1 MRRIIFTILCI
12 FTIVLTCYSQKV
24 TLQHNGKIVG
34 FFSNSDGTCLTEA
47 FEHAEEGDT
56 LFLSQGDYYLPII
69 DKAITII
76 GVGASECAIRENFAL
91 RETIKIQAKPNSTI
105 SQINL
110 EGISLDEVTVARNYS
125 SEDIGEIE
133 NINIKKSILKRG
145 FWADNYGVV
154 IGNITFDS
162 SKLSG
167 NTSVYIHKN
176 LIFRNCDISYISF
189 SGSETTLPKYL
200 NCDIVNYK
208 GNKALC
214 INCII
219 GQVGEGVTEYLETGH
234 ILINTLYH
242 KIENY
247 DPAKKCIQQ
256 DCYAT
261 EEAIT
266 SNVDEWG
273 SNNKLIITEEQLR
286 QNNYLGTD
294 GTIIGKSGGAR
305 PFNLDMHIP
314 IVTKNNFSIDQNN
327 KKASINVSVT
337 AK

>member
-12 FTIVLTCYSQKV
+12 FTIVLTCYGQKV

-91 RETIKIQAKPNSTI
+91 REPIKIQAKTNSTI

-110 EGISLDEVTVARNYS
+110 EGISLDDVSVGPNYS
-125 SEDIGEIE
+125 SEDIGKIE
-133 NINIKKSILKRG
+133 NINIKKSILRRG
-145 FWADNYGVV
+145 LSAGGHDDL
-154 IGNITFDS
+154 GNLTFES
-162 SKLSG
+162 SKLIGST
-167 NTSVYIHKN
+167 NVYTLKN
-176 LIFRNCDISYISF
+176 LIFRNCDISYIS
-189 SGSETTLPKYL
+189 SAGSKTTLPKYL

-208 GNKALC
+208 GDKALC

-219 GQVGEGVTEYLETGH
+219 GQVGKGVTDYLETGH

-247 DPAKKCIQQ
+247 DPTKNCIQQ

-261 EEAIT
+261 EEAIA

>member
-1 MRRIIFTILCI
+1 MRRVIFTILCI
-12 FTIVLTCYSQKV
+12 FTIALTCYGQKV

-91 RETIKIQAKPNSTI
+91 REPIKIQAKTNSTI

-110 EGISLDEVTVARNYS
+110 EGISLDDVSVGPNYS
-125 SEDIGEIE
+125 SEDVGKIE
-133 NINIKKSILKRG
+133 NINIKKSILRRG
-145 FWADNYGVV
+145 LSAGGHDDL
-154 IGNITFDS
+154 GNLTFES
-162 SKLSG
+162 SKLIGST
-167 NTSVYIHKN
+167 NVYTLKN
-176 LIFRNCDISYISF
+176 LIFRNCDISYIS
-189 SGSETTLPKYL
+189 SAGSKTTLPKYL

-208 GNKALC
+208 GDKALC

-219 GQVGEGVTEYLETGH
+219 GQVGKGVTDYLETGH

-247 DPAKKCIQQ
+247 DPTKNCIQQ

-261 EEAIT
+261 EEAIA

>member
-12 FTIVLTCYSQKV
+12 FTIVLTCYGQKV

-91 RETIKIQAKPNSTI
+91 REPIKIQAKPNSTI

-110 EGISLDEVTVARNYS
+110 EGISIDEVSVARNYS
-125 SEDIGEIE
+125 SEDLGEIE
-133 NINIKKSILKRG
+133 NINIKKSILRRG
-145 FWADNYGVV
+145 LSAGGHDDL
-154 IGNITFDS
+154 GNLTFES
-162 SKLSG
+162 SKLIGST
-167 NTSVYIHKN
+167 NVYTLKN
-176 LIFRNCDISYISF
+176 LIFRNCDISYIS
-189 SGSETTLPKYL
+189 SAGSKTTLPKYL

-208 GNKALC
+208 GDKALC

-219 GQVGEGVTEYLETGH
+219 GQVGKGVTDYLETGH

-247 DPAKKCIQQ
+247 DPTKNCIQQ

-261 EEAIT
+261 EEAIA

-273 SNNKLIITEEQLR
+273 SNNKLIITVWYGENQD
-286 QNNYLGTD
+286 N
-294 GTIIGKSGGAR
+294 S
-305 PFNLDMHIP
+305 
-314 IVTKNNFSIDQNN
+314 S
-327 KKASINVSVT
+327 VSYYDLT
-337 AK
+337 

>member
-12 FTIVLTCYSQKV
+12 FTIALTCYGQKV

-91 RETIKIQAKPNSTI
+91 REPIKIQAKPNSTI

-110 EGISLDEVTVARNYS
+110 EGISIDEVSVARNYS

-167 NTSVYIHKN
+167 STSVYIHKN

-219 GQVGEGVTEYLETGH
+219 GQVGKGVTDYLETGH

-247 DPAKKCIQQ
+247 DPTKNCIQQ

-261 EEAIT
+261 EEAIA

-273 SNNKLIITEEQLR
+273 SNNKLIITEEQLH

>member
-12 FTIVLTCYSQKV
+12 FTIALTCYGQKV

-91 RETIKIQAKPNSTI
+91 REPIKIQAKTNSTI

-110 EGISLDEVTVARNYS
+110 EGISLDDVSVGPNYS
-125 SEDIGEIE
+125 SEDIGKIE
-133 NINIKKSILKRG
+133 NINIKKSILRRG
-145 FWADNYGVV
+145 LSAGGHDDL
-154 IGNITFDS
+154 GNLTFES
-162 SKLSG
+162 SKLIGST
-167 NTSVYIHKN
+167 NVYTLKN
-176 LIFRNCDISYISF
+176 LIFRNCDISYIS
-189 SGSETTLPKYL
+189 SAGSKTTLPKYL

-208 GNKALC
+208 GDKALC

-219 GQVGEGVTEYLETGH
+219 GQVGKGVTDYLETGH

-247 DPAKKCIQQ
+247 DPAEKCIQQ

-261 EEAIT
+261 EEAIA

-273 SNNKLIITEEQLR
+273 SNNKLIITEEQLH

>member
-12 FTIVLTCYSQKV
+12 FTIALTCYGQKV

-91 RETIKIQAKPNSTI
+91 REPIKIQAKTNSTI

-110 EGISLDEVTVARNYS
+110 EGISLDDVSVGPNYS
-125 SEDIGEIE
+125 SEDIGKIE
-133 NINIKKSILKRG
+133 NINIKKSILRRG
-145 FWADNYGVV
+145 LSAGGHDDL
-154 IGNITFDS
+154 GNLTFES
-162 SKLSG
+162 SKLIGST
-167 NTSVYIHKN
+167 NVYTLKN
-176 LIFRNCDISYISF
+176 LIFRNCDISYIS
-189 SGSETTLPKYL
+189 SAGSKTTLPKYL

-208 GNKALC
+208 GDKALC

-219 GQVGEGVTEYLETGH
+219 GQVGKGVTDYLETGH

-247 DPAKKCIQQ
+247 DPTKNCIQQ

-261 EEAIT
+261 EEAIA

-305 PFNLDMHIP
+305 PFNLDIHIP

>member
-12 FTIVLTCYSQKV
+12 FTIALTCYGQKV

-91 RETIKIQAKPNSTI
+91 REPIKIQAKTNSTI

-110 EGISLDEVTVARNYS
+110 EGISLDDVSVGPNYS
-125 SEDIGEIE
+125 SEDIGKIE
-133 NINIKKSILKRG
+133 NINIKKSILRRG
-145 FWADNYGVV
+145 LSAGGHDDL
-154 IGNITFDS
+154 GNLTFES
-162 SKLSG
+162 SKLIGST
-167 NTSVYIHKN
+167 NVYTLKN
-176 LIFRNCDISYISF
+176 LIFRNCDISYIS
-189 SGSETTLPKYL
+189 SAGSKTTLPKYL

-208 GNKALC
+208 GDKALC

-219 GQVGEGVTEYLETGH
+219 GQVGKGVTDYLETGH

-247 DPAKKCIQQ
+247 DPTKNCIQQ

-261 EEAIT
+261 EEAIA

-314 IVTKNNFSIDQNN
+314 IVTKNNFS
-327 KKASINVSVT
+327 T
-337 AK
+337 

>member
-12 FTIVLTCYSQKV
+12 FTIALTCYGQKV

-91 RETIKIQAKPNSTI
+91 REPIKIQAKTNSTI

-110 EGISLDEVTVARNYS
+110 EGISLDDVSVGPNYS
-125 SEDIGEIE
+125 SEDIGKIE
-133 NINIKKSILKRG
+133 NINIKKSILRRG
-145 FWADNYGVV
+145 LSAGGHDDL
-154 IGNITFDS
+154 GNLTFES
-162 SKLSG
+162 SKLIGST
-167 NTSVYIHKN
+167 NVYTLKN
-176 LIFRNCDISYISF
+176 LIFRNCDISYIS
-189 SGSETTLPKYL
+189 SAGSKTTLPKYL

-208 GNKALC
+208 GDKALC

-219 GQVGEGVTEYLETGH
+219 GQVGKGVTDYLETGH

-247 DPAKKCIQQ
+247 DPTKNCIQQ

-261 EEAIT
+261 EEAIA

-314 IVTKNNFSIDQNN
+314 IVTKNNFSIDQTN

>member
-12 FTIVLTCYSQKV
+12 FTIVLTCYGQKV

-234 ILINTLYH
+234 ILIN
-242 KIENY
+242 
-247 DPAKKCIQQ
+247 
-256 DCYAT
+256 
-261 EEAIT
+261 
-266 SNVDEWG
+266 
-273 SNNKLIITEEQLR
+273 R
-286 QNNYLGTD
+286 
-294 GTIIGKSGGAR
+294 
-305 PFNLDMHIP
+305 
-314 IVTKNNFSIDQNN
+314 
-327 KKASINVSVT
+327 VSSSMFQY
-337 AK
+337 

>member
-12 FTIVLTCYSQKV
+12 FTIALTCYGQKV

-91 RETIKIQAKPNSTI
+91 REPIKIQAKTNSTI

-110 EGISLDEVTVARNYS
+110 EGISLDDVSVGPNYS
-125 SEDIGEIE
+125 SEDIGKIE
-133 NINIKKSILKRG
+133 NINIKKSILRRG
-145 FWADNYGVV
+145 LSAGGHDDL
-154 IGNITFDS
+154 GNLTFES
-162 SKLSG
+162 SKLIGST
-167 NTSVYIHKN
+167 NVYTLKN
-176 LIFRNCDISYISF
+176 LIFKNCDISYIS
-189 SGSETTLPKYL
+189 SAGSKTTLPKYL

-208 GNKALC
+208 GDKALC

-219 GQVGEGVTEYLETGH
+219 GQVGKGVTDYLETGH

-247 DPAKKCIQQ
+247 DPTKNCIQQ

-261 EEAIT
+261 EEAIA

>member
-12 FTIVLTCYSQKV
+12 FTIALTCYGQKV

-91 RETIKIQAKPNSTI
+91 REPIKIQAKPNSTI

-110 EGISLDEVTVARNYS
+110 EGISLDDVSVGPNYS
-125 SEDIGEIE
+125 SEDIGKIE
-133 NINIKKSILKRG
+133 NINIKKSILRRG
-145 FWADNYGVV
+145 LSAGGHDDL
-154 IGNITFDS
+154 GNLTFES
-162 SKLSG
+162 SKLIGST
-167 NTSVYIHKN
+167 NVYTLKN
-176 LIFRNCDISYISF
+176 LIFRNCDISYIS
-189 SGSETTLPKYL
+189 SAGSKTTLPKYL

-208 GNKALC
+208 GDKALC

-219 GQVGEGVTEYLETGH
+219 GQVGKGVTDYLETGH

-247 DPAKKCIQQ
+247 DPTKNCIQQ

-261 EEAIT
+261 EEAIA

>member
-12 FTIVLTCYSQKV
+12 FTIALTCYGQKV

-91 RETIKIQAKPNSTI
+91 REPIKIQAKTNSTI

-110 EGISLDEVTVARNYS
+110 EGISLDDVSVGPNYS
-125 SEDIGEIE
+125 SEDIGKIE
-133 NINIKKSILKRG
+133 NINIKKSILRRG
-145 FWADNYGVV
+145 LSAGGHDDL
-154 IGNITFDS
+154 GNLTFES
-162 SKLSG
+162 SKLIGST
-167 NTSVYIHKN
+167 NVYTLKN
-176 LIFRNCDISYISF
+176 LIFRNCDISYIS
-189 SGSETTLPKYL
+189 SAGSKTTLPKYL

-208 GNKALC
+208 GDKALC

-219 GQVGEGVTEYLETGH
+219 GQVGKEVTDYLETGH

-247 DPAKKCIQQ
+247 DPTKNCIQQ

-261 EEAIT
+261 EEAIA

>member
-12 FTIVLTCYSQKV
+12 FTIALTCYGQKV

-91 RETIKIQAKPNSTI
+91 REPIKIQAKTNSTI

-110 EGISLDEVTVARNYS
+110 EGISLDDVSVGPNYS
-125 SEDIGEIE
+125 SEDIGKIE
-133 NINIKKSILKRG
+133 NINIKKSILRRG
-145 FWADNYGVV
+145 LSAGGYDDL
-154 IGNITFDS
+154 GNLTFES
-162 SKLSG
+162 SKLIGST
-167 NTSVYIHKN
+167 NVYTLKN
-176 LIFRNCDISYISF
+176 LIFRNCDISYIS
-189 SGSETTLPKYL
+189 SAGSKTTLPKYL

-208 GNKALC
+208 GDKALC

-219 GQVGEGVTEYLETGH
+219 GQVGKGVTDYLETGH

-247 DPAKKCIQQ
+247 DPTKNCIQQ
-256 DCYAT
+256 DSYAT
-261 EEAIT
+261 EEAIA

>member
-12 FTIVLTCYSQKV
+12 FTIALTCYGQKV

-91 RETIKIQAKPNSTI
+91 REPIKIQAKTNSTI

-110 EGISLDEVTVARNYS
+110 EGISLDDVSVGPNYS
-125 SEDIGEIE
+125 SEDIGKIE
-133 NINIKKSILKRG
+133 NINIKKSILRRG
-145 FWADNYGVV
+145 LSAGGHDDL
-154 IGNITFDS
+154 GNLTFES
-162 SKLSG
+162 SKLIGST
-167 NTSVYIHKN
+167 NVYTLKN
-176 LIFRNCDISYISF
+176 LIFRNCDISYIS
-189 SGSETTLPKYL
+189 SAGSKTTLPKYL

-208 GNKALC
+208 GDKALC

-219 GQVGEGVTEYLETGH
+219 GQVGKGVTDYLETGH

-247 DPAKKCIQQ
+247 DPTKNCIQQ

-261 EEAIT
+261 EEAIA
-266 SNVDEWG
+266 SNVEEWG

>member
-12 FTIVLTCYSQKV
+12 FTIALTCYGQKV

-91 RETIKIQAKPNSTI
+91 REPIKIQAKTNSTI

-110 EGISLDEVTVARNYS
+110 EGISLDDVSVGPNYS
-125 SEDIGEIE
+125 SEDIGKIE
-133 NINIKKSILKRG
+133 NINIKKSILRRG
-145 FWADNYGVV
+145 LSAGGHDDL
-154 IGNITFDS
+154 GNLTFES
-162 SKLSG
+162 SKLIGST
-167 NTSVYIHKN
+167 NVYTLKN
-176 LIFRNCDISYISF
+176 LIFRNCDISYIS
-189 SGSETTLPKYL
+189 SAGSKTTLPKYL

-208 GNKALC
+208 GDKALC

-219 GQVGEGVTEYLETGH
+219 GQVGKGVTDYLETGH

-247 DPAKKCIQQ
+247 DPTKNCIQQ

-261 EEAIT
+261 EEAIA

-286 QNNYLGTD
+286 QNDYLGTD

>member
-12 FTIVLTCYSQKV
+12 FTIALTCYGQKV

-91 RETIKIQAKPNSTI
+91 REPIKIQAKTNSTI

-110 EGISLDEVTVARNYS
+110 EGISIDEVSVARNYS

-133 NINIKKSILKRG
+133 NINIKKSILRRG
-145 FWADNYGVV
+145 LSAGGHDDL
-154 IGNITFDS
+154 GNLTFES
-162 SKLSG
+162 SKLIGST
-167 NTSVYIHKN
+167 NVYTLKN
-176 LIFRNCDISYISF
+176 LIFRNCDISYIS
-189 SGSETTLPKYL
+189 SAGSKTTLPKYL

-208 GNKALC
+208 GDKALC

-219 GQVGEGVTEYLETGH
+219 GQVGKGVTDYLETGH

-247 DPAKKCIQQ
+247 DPTKNCIQQ

-261 EEAIT
+261 EEAIA

>member
-12 FTIVLTCYSQKV
+12 FTIVLTCYGQKV

-91 RETIKIQAKPNSTI
+91 REPIKIQAKPNSTI

-110 EGISLDEVTVARNYS
+110 EGISIDEVSVARNYS

-133 NINIKKSILKRG
+133 NINIKKSILRRG
-145 FWADNYGVV
+145 LSAGGHDDL
-154 IGNITFDS
+154 GNLTFES
-162 SKLSG
+162 SKLIGST
-167 NTSVYIHKN
+167 NVYTLKN
-176 LIFRNCDISYISF
+176 LIFRNCDISYIS
-189 SGSETTLPKYL
+189 SAGSKTTLPKYL

-208 GNKALC
+208 GDKALC

-219 GQVGEGVTEYLETGH
+219 GQVGKGVTDYLETGH

-247 DPAKKCIQQ
+247 DPTKNCIQQ

-261 EEAIT
+261 EEAIA

>member
-12 FTIVLTCYSQKV
+12 FTIALTCYSQKV
-24 TLQHNGKIVG
+24 TLQHNGKLIG
-34 FFSNSDGTCLTEA
+34 FFSNSDGTCLKEA

-56 LFLSQGDYYLPII
+56 LFLSQGDYYPPII

-76 GVGASECAIRENFAL
+76 GIGASKCSIRDKLTYKENF
-91 RETIKIQAKPNSTI
+91 KIQAKSNSTI

-110 EGISLDEVTVARNYS
+110 EGVNLGNVDVGTNYV
-125 SEDIGEIE
+125 SEDNGVIE
-133 NINIKKSILKRG
+133 NINIKKSIITY
-145 FWADNYGVV
+145 FW
-154 IGNITFDS
+154 IGSNSQVENITFES

-167 NTSVYIHKN
+167 TTGISILKN
-176 LIFRNCDISYISF
+176 LIFRNCDISQISF
-189 SGSETTLPKYL
+189 VYSKTTLPKFL
-200 NCDIVNYK
+200 NCDIVNYR
-208 GNKALC
+208 GDKALC

-219 GQVGEGVTEYLETGH
+219 GQVGEGVTDYLKTGH

-247 DPAKKCIQQ
+247 DPAEKCIQQ

-261 EEAIT
+261 EEAIA
-266 SNVDEWG
+266 SDVDEWG
-273 SNNKLIITEEQLR
+273 NKNKLIITEEQLR
-286 QNNYLGTD
+286 QKNYLGTD

>member
-12 FTIVLTCYSQKV
+12 FTIALTCYGQKV

-91 RETIKIQAKPNSTI
+91 REPIKIQAKTNSTI

-110 EGISLDEVTVARNYS
+110 EGISLDDVSVGPNYS
-125 SEDIGEIE
+125 SEDIGKIE
-133 NINIKKSILKRG
+133 NINIKKSILRRG
-145 FWADNYGVV
+145 LSAGGYDDL
-154 IGNITFDS
+154 GNLTFES
-162 SKLSG
+162 SKLIGST
-167 NTSVYIHKN
+167 NVYTLKN
-176 LIFRNCDISYISF
+176 LIFRNCDISYIS
-189 SGSETTLPKYL
+189 SAGSKTTLPKYL

-208 GNKALC
+208 GDKALC

-219 GQVGEGVTEYLETGH
+219 GQVGKGVTDYLETGH

-247 DPAKKCIQQ
+247 DPTKNCIQQ

-261 EEAIT
+261 EEAIA

>member
-12 FTIVLTCYSQKV
+12 FTIVLTCYGQKV

-91 RETIKIQAKPNSTI
+91 REPIKIQAKTNSTI

-110 EGISLDEVTVARNYS
+110 EGISIDEVSVARNYS

-133 NINIKKSILKRG
+133 NINIKKSILRRG
-145 FWADNYGVV
+145 LSAGGHDDL
-154 IGNITFDS
+154 GNLTFES
-162 SKLSG
+162 SKLIGST
-167 NTSVYIHKN
+167 NVYTLKN
-176 LIFRNCDISYISF
+176 LIFRNCDISYIS
-189 SGSETTLPKYL
+189 SAGSKTTLPKYL

-208 GNKALC
+208 GDKALC

-219 GQVGEGVTEYLETGH
+219 GQVGKGVTDYLETGH

-247 DPAKKCIQQ
+247 DPTKNCIQQ

-261 EEAIT
+261 EEAIA

>member
-12 FTIVLTCYSQKV
+12 FTIALTCYGQKV

-91 RETIKIQAKPNSTI
+91 REPIKIQAKTNSTI

-110 EGISLDEVTVARNYS
+110 EGISLDDVSVGPNYS
-125 SEDIGEIE
+125 SEDIGKIE
-133 NINIKKSILKRG
+133 NINIKKSILRRG
-145 FWADNYGVV
+145 LSAGGHDDL
-154 IGNITFDS
+154 GNLTFES
-162 SKLSG
+162 SKLIGST
-167 NTSVYIHKN
+167 NVYTLKN
-176 LIFRNCDISYISF
+176 LIFRNCDISYIS
-189 SGSETTLPKYL
+189 SAGSKTTLPKYL

-208 GNKALC
+208 GDKALC

-219 GQVGEGVTEYLETGH
+219 GQVGKGVTDYLETGH

-247 DPAKKCIQQ
+247 DPTKNCIQQ

-261 EEAIT
+261 EEAIA

-294 GTIIGKSGGAR
+294 GTIIGKSGGVR

>member
-12 FTIVLTCYSQKV
+12 FTIVLTCYGQKV

-91 RETIKIQAKPNSTI
+91 REPIKIQAKTNSTI

-110 EGISLDEVTVARNYS
+110 EGISLDDVSVGPNYS
-125 SEDIGEIE
+125 SEDIGKIE
-133 NINIKKSILKRG
+133 NINIKKSILRRG
-145 FWADNYGVV
+145 LSAGGHDDL
-154 IGNITFDS
+154 GNLTFES
-162 SKLSG
+162 SKLIGST
-167 NTSVYIHKN
+167 NVYTLKN
-176 LIFRNCDISYISF
+176 LIFRNCDISYIS
-189 SGSETTLPKYL
+189 SAGSKTTLPKYL

-208 GNKALC
+208 GDKALC

-219 GQVGEGVTEYLETGH
+219 GQVGKGVTDYLETGH

-247 DPAKKCIQQ
+247 DPAEKCIQQ

-261 EEAIT
+261 EEAIA

-273 SNNKLIITEEQLR
+273 SNNKLIITEEQLH

>member
-12 FTIVLTCYSQKV
+12 FTIALTCYGQKV

-91 RETIKIQAKPNSTI
+91 REPIKIQAKTNSTI

-110 EGISLDEVTVARNYS
+110 EGISLDDVSVGPNYS
-125 SEDIGEIE
+125 SEDIGKIE
-133 NINIKKSILKRG
+133 NINIKKSILRRG
-145 FWADNYGVV
+145 LSAGGHDDL
-154 IGNITFDS
+154 GNLTFES
-162 SKLSG
+162 SKLIGST
-167 NTSVYIHKN
+167 NVYTLKN
-176 LIFRNCDISYISF
+176 LIFRNCDISYIS
-189 SGSETTLPKYL
+189 SAGSKTTLPKYL

-208 GNKALC
+208 GDKALC

-219 GQVGEGVTEYLETGH
+219 GQVGKGVTDYLETGH

-247 DPAKKCIQQ
+247 DPTKNCIQQ

-261 EEAIT
+261 EEAIA

>member
-12 FTIVLTCYSQKV
+12 FTIVLTCYGQKV

-91 RETIKIQAKPNSTI
+91 REPIKIQAKPNSTI

-110 EGISLDEVTVARNYS
+110 EGISLDDVSVGPNYS
-125 SEDIGEIE
+125 SEDIGKIE
-133 NINIKKSILKRG
+133 NINIKKSILRRG
-145 FWADNYGVV
+145 LSAGGHDDL
-154 IGNITFDS
+154 GNLTFES
-162 SKLSG
+162 SKLIGST
-167 NTSVYIHKN
+167 NVYTLKN
-176 LIFRNCDISYISF
+176 LIFRNCDISYIS
-189 SGSETTLPKYL
+189 SAGSKTTLPKYL

-208 GNKALC
+208 GDKALC

-219 GQVGEGVTEYLETGH
+219 GQVGKGVTDYLETGH

-247 DPAKKCIQQ
+247 DPAEKCIQQ

-261 EEAIT
+261 EEAIA

-273 SNNKLIITEEQLR
+273 SNNKLIITEEQLH

>member
-1 MRRIIFTILCI
+1 MRRVIFTILCI
-12 FTIVLTCYSQKV
+12 FTIALTCYGQKV

-91 RETIKIQAKPNSTI
+91 REPIKIQAKTNSTI

-110 EGISLDEVTVARNYS
+110 EGISLDDVSVGPNYS
-125 SEDIGEIE
+125 SEDIGKIE
-133 NINIKKSILKRG
+133 NINIKKSILRRG
-145 FWADNYGVV
+145 LSAGGHDDL
-154 IGNITFDS
+154 GNLTFES
-162 SKLSG
+162 SKLIGST
-167 NTSVYIHKN
+167 NVYTLKN
-176 LIFRNCDISYISF
+176 LIFRNCDISYIS
-189 SGSETTLPKYL
+189 SAGSKTTLPKYL

-208 GNKALC
+208 GDKALC

-219 GQVGEGVTEYLETGH
+219 GQVGKGVTDYLETGH

-247 DPAKKCIQQ
+247 DPTKNCIQQ

-261 EEAIT
+261 EEAIA

>member
-12 FTIVLTCYSQKV
+12 FTIALTCYGQKV

-91 RETIKIQAKPNSTI
+91 REPIKIQAKTNSTI

-110 EGISLDEVTVARNYS
+110 EGISLDDVSVGPNYS

-133 NINIKKSILKRG
+133 NINIKKSILRRG
-145 FWADNYGVV
+145 LSAGGHDDL
-154 IGNITFDS
+154 GNLTFES
-162 SKLSG
+162 SKLIGST
-167 NTSVYIHKN
+167 NVYTLKN
-176 LIFRNCDISYISF
+176 LIFRNCDISYIS
-189 SGSETTLPKYL
+189 SAGSKTTLPKYL

-208 GNKALC
+208 GDKALC

-219 GQVGEGVTEYLETGH
+219 GQVGKGVTDYLETGH

-247 DPAKKCIQQ
+247 DPTKNCIQQ

-261 EEAIT
+261 EEAIA

>member
-12 FTIVLTCYSQKV
+12 FTIALTCYGQKV

-91 RETIKIQAKPNSTI
+91 REPIKIQAKTNSTI

-110 EGISLDEVTVARNYS
+110 EGISLDDVSVGPNYS
-125 SEDIGEIE
+125 SEDIGKIE
-133 NINIKKSILKRG
+133 NINIKKSILRRG
-145 FWADNYGVV
+145 LSAGGHDDL
-154 IGNITFDS
+154 GNLTFES
-162 SKLSG
+162 SKLIGST
-167 NTSVYIHKN
+167 NVYTLKN
-176 LIFRNCDISYISF
+176 LIFRNCDISYIS
-189 SGSETTLPKYL
+189 SAGSKTTLPKYL

-208 GNKALC
+208 GDKALC

-219 GQVGEGVTEYLETGH
+219 GQVGKGVTDYLETGH

-247 DPAKKCIQQ
+247 DPTKNCIQQ

-261 EEAIT
+261 EEAIA

-314 IVTKNNFSIDQNN
+314 IVTKNIFSIDQNN

>member
-1 MRRIIFTILCI
+1 MRRFIFTILCI
-12 FTIVLTCYSQKV
+12 FTIALTCYGQKV

-91 RETIKIQAKPNSTI
+91 REPIKIQAKTNSTI

-110 EGISLDEVTVARNYS
+110 EGISLDDVSVGPNYS
-125 SEDIGEIE
+125 SEDIGKIE
-133 NINIKKSILKRG
+133 NINIKKSILRRG
-145 FWADNYGVV
+145 LSAGGHDDL
-154 IGNITFDS
+154 GNLTFES
-162 SKLSG
+162 SKLIGST
-167 NTSVYIHKN
+167 NVYTLKN
-176 LIFRNCDISYISF
+176 LIFRNCDISYIS
-189 SGSETTLPKYL
+189 SAGSKTTLPKYL

-208 GNKALC
+208 GDKALC

-219 GQVGEGVTEYLETGH
+219 GQVGKGVTDYLETGH

-247 DPAKKCIQQ
+247 DPTKNCIQQ

-261 EEAIT
+261 EEAIA

>member
-12 FTIVLTCYSQKV
+12 FTIALTCYGQKV

-91 RETIKIQAKPNSTI
+91 REPIKIQAKTNSTI

-110 EGISLDEVTVARNYS
+110 EDISLDDVSVGPNYS
-125 SEDIGEIE
+125 SEDIGKIE
-133 NINIKKSILKRG
+133 NINIKKSILRRG
-145 FWADNYGVV
+145 LSAGGHDDL
-154 IGNITFDS
+154 GNLTFES
-162 SKLSG
+162 SKLIGST
-167 NTSVYIHKN
+167 NVYTLKN
-176 LIFRNCDISYISF
+176 LIFRNCDISYIS
-189 SGSETTLPKYL
+189 SAGSKTTLPKYL

-208 GNKALC
+208 GDKALC

-219 GQVGEGVTEYLETGH
+219 GQVGKGVTDYLETGH

-247 DPAKKCIQQ
+247 DPTKNCIQQ

-261 EEAIT
+261 EEAIA

>member
-12 FTIVLTCYSQKV
+12 FTIALTCYGQKV

-91 RETIKIQAKPNSTI
+91 REPIKIQAKTNSTI

-110 EGISLDEVTVARNYS
+110 EGISLDDVSVGPNYS
-125 SEDIGEIE
+125 SEDIGKIE
-133 NINIKKSILKRG
+133 NINIKKSILRRG
-145 FWADNYGVV
+145 LSAGGHDDL
-154 IGNITFDS
+154 GNLTFES
-162 SKLSG
+162 SKLIGST
-167 NTSVYIHKN
+167 NVYILKN
-176 LIFRNCDISYISF
+176 LIFRNCDISYIS
-189 SGSETTLPKYL
+189 SAGSKTTLPKYL

-208 GNKALC
+208 GDKALC

-219 GQVGEGVTEYLETGH
+219 GQVGKGVTDYLETGH

-247 DPAKKCIQQ
+247 DPTKNCIQQ

-261 EEAIT
+261 EEAIA

>member
-12 FTIVLTCYSQKV
+12 FTIVLTCYGQKV

-91 RETIKIQAKPNSTI
+91 REPIKIQAKTNSTI

-110 EGISLDEVTVARNYS
+110 EGISLDDVSVGPNYS
-125 SEDIGEIE
+125 SEDIGKIE
-133 NINIKKSILKRG
+133 NINIKKSILRRG
-145 FWADNYGVV
+145 LSAGGHDDL
-154 IGNITFDS
+154 GNLTFES
-162 SKLSG
+162 SKLIGST
-167 NTSVYIHKN
+167 NVYTLKN
-176 LIFRNCDISYISF
+176 LIFRNCDISYIS
-189 SGSETTLPKYL
+189 SAGSKTTLPKYL

-208 GNKALC
+208 GDKALC

-219 GQVGEGVTEYLETGH
+219 GQVGKGVTDYLETGH

-247 DPAKKCIQQ
+247 DPTKNCIQQ

-261 EEAIT
+261 EEAIA

-273 SNNKLIITEEQLR
+273 SNNKLIITEEQLH

>member
-1 MRRIIFTILCI
+1 MSAGGHDDLGN
-12 FTIVLTCYSQKV
+12 LT
-24 TLQHNGKIVG
+24 
-34 FFSNSDGTCLTEA
+34 
-47 FEHAEEGDT
+47 FE
-56 LFLSQGDYYLPII
+56 
-69 DKAITII
+69 
-76 GVGASECAIRENFAL
+76 
-91 RETIKIQAKPNSTI
+91 
-105 SQINL
+105 
-110 EGISLDEVTVARNYS
+110 
-125 SEDIGEIE
+125 
-133 NINIKKSILKRG
+133 
-145 FWADNYGVV
+145 
-154 IGNITFDS
+154 S
-162 SKLSG
+162 SKLIGST
-167 NTSVYIHKN
+167 NVYTLKN
-176 LIFRNCDISYISF
+176 LIFRNCDISYIS
-189 SGSETTLPKYL
+189 SAGSKTTLPKYL

-208 GNKALC
+208 GDKALC

-219 GQVGEGVTEYLETGH
+219 GQVGKGVTDYLETGH